1 MFRQL
6 LLLLTLLPCAAFSQT
21 IPASPAPGAAI
32 ICLTVPQAATVRD
45 SLNKLPIVRRETRSL
60 RTAVGQYRQAAD
72 AANSAYVEQVQTTSN
87 VRLALRESKIETVR
101 QEVAVKEWK
110 GKARRR
116 GLLNW
121 LAGAFVAALTYGLI
135 IR

>member
-1 MFRQL
+1 MFKQL

-21 IPASPAPGAAI
+21 IPASPAPGSAT

-60 RTAVGQYRQAAD
+60 RTAVGQYRQAAN
-72 AANSAYVEQVQTTSN
+72 AANTAYVEQVQATSS

-101 QEVAVKEWK
+101 QEVNAKEWK

-121 LAGAFVAALTYGLI
+121 LAGALVVAISYTLI
-135 IR
+135 IH